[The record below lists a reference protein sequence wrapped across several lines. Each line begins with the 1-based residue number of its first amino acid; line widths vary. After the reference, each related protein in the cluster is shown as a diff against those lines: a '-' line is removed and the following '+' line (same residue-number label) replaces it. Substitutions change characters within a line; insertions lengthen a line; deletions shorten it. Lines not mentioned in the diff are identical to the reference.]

1 MFSAEYINQDGW
13 VASYSNSCLCWEW
26 RSRNRCGPQVR
37 MSSNEPSVS
46 PCAWL
51 NWRAPLCAR
60 PQFWASCYFYPQ
72 LTFSEFKLE
81 YWDTLLR
88 GITTIHCL
96 SWGSCSLF
104 PTVRGTLA
112 ILPYP
117 HRVPSVWKG
126 VSWVNR
132 DSSGFVSPCL
142 SFPSL
147 LPLHFF
153 PPSSWDTVSY
163 SGLASNPSHSWGW
176 PWADHLPGRDCRHA
190 LPRMVLWST
199 RDQTQGFK
207 CTCLESAL
215 PAEIHGQLTCG
226 FPRIAFWCRELYG
239 IRKMAWPLKRLRFT
253 TKEIVIVCIARIC
266 VLGTLLKAAV
276 TVLVT
281 HTVS

>member
-176 PWADHLPGRDCRHA
+176 PWADHLPGLGIAGMPFREWFYE
-190 LPRMVLWST
+190 VL
-199 RDQTQGFK
+199 
-207 CTCLESAL
+207 
-215 PAEIHGQLTCG
+215 
-226 FPRIAFWCRELYG
+226 G
-239 IRKMAWPLKRLRFT
+239 IRLKVSNVHAWKALFPLSSMASLLAVF
-253 TKEIVIVCIARIC
+253 
-266 VLGTLLKAAV
+266 LGLHSGAGNCMGLERW
-276 TVLVT
+276 LGP
-281 HTVS
+281 